1 VERAVIVDGE
11 SHGGALGGGWASEPS
26 GLTRILANR
35 SLRAVLTVYAF
46 AIVLFFC
53 ARFVSPSYGSFNYLW
68 NVLVVA
74 TFIAVTG
81 FGQGVVV
88 LAGGLDLS
96 IPGVVAFVGVVFT
109 QVSGGSGT
117 RAIWV
122 VPLVLLLGAGLGLA
136 NGIGVFYLRLAP
148 VVATLASN
156 VILAGVV
163 LVYTNGTPKGTAPG
177 FVVHLAQSQVLGN
190 VPILVFFLLGFT
202 ILGVALLNGT
212 VFGRYLYAVGS
223 SRETAFLSA
232 VPISRTVVSSY
243 AVSGFCSAVAAILL
257 TGYANQS
264 YLGMGDP
271 YLLLSLAAVVVGGS
285 AISGG
290 RGYFLGT
297 LAGAFILA
305 TASTMLSGT
314 TLPEA
319 VKQIVYAVA
328 ILVAVLAT
336 RQKE

>member
-1 VERAVIVDGE
+1 MERAAAVDRESPAGTRRDLGAGE
-11 SHGGALGGGWASEPS
+11 ARL
-26 GLTRILANR
+26 LTRALANR
-35 SLRAVLTVYAF
+35 SVRAVLTVYAF

-53 ARFVSPSYGSFNYLW
+53 ARFVSASYGSFNYLW

-96 IPGVVAFVGVVFT
+96 IPGVTAFVGVVFT
-109 QVSGGSGT
+109 QESLGSNT

-122 VPLVLLLGAGLGLA
+122 IPLMLLLGLGLGTA

-190 VPILVFFLLGFT
+190 VPILAFFLLGFT
-202 ILGVALLNGT
+202 ILGVLLLNGT

-232 VPISRTVVSSY
+232 IPISRTIVSSY
-243 AVSGFCSAVAAILL
+243 AVSGLCSAVAAMLL
-257 TGYANQS
+257 AGYANQS

-271 YLLLSLAAVVVGGS
+271 YLLLSLAAVVVGGA

-297 LAGAFILA
+297 LAGAFILV

>member
-1 VERAVIVDGE
+1 VARAAAIEGE
-11 SHGGALGGGWASEPS
+11 SPGNGWRGRLPAEPALFGRA
-26 GLTRILANR
+26 LANR

-53 ARFVSPSYGSFNYLW
+53 ARFVSASYGSFDYLW

-81 FGQGVVV
+81 FGQGAVV

-96 IPGVVAFVGVVFT
+96 IPGVMAFVGVVFT
-109 QVSGGSGT
+109 QVSLGSNT
-117 RAIWV
+117 RAIWAI
-122 VPLVLLLGAGLGLA
+122 PLMLLLGSGLGMA

-177 FVVHLAQSQVLGN
+177 FVVHLAQSQVFGN

-202 ILGVALLNGT
+202 ILGVLLLNGT

-232 VPISRTVVSSY
+232 VPIHRTIISSY
-243 AVSGFCSAVAAILL
+243 AVSGFCSAVGAMLL
-257 TGYANQS
+257 AGYANQS

>member
-1 VERAVIVDGE
+1 MERAVDVKTRVAVD
-11 SHGGALGGGWASEPS
+11 EPRI
-26 GLTRILANR
+26 LTRVLANR
-35 SLRAVLTVYAF
+35 SMRAVLAVYAF

-53 ARFVSPSYGSFNYLW
+53 SRFVSPSYASFDYLW

-96 IPGVVAFVGVVFT
+96 IPGVIAFVGVVFT
-109 QVSGGSGT
+109 QVSLGSNT

-122 VPLVLLLGAGLGLA
+122 VPLMLLMGTGLGIA
-136 NGIGVFYLRLAP
+136 NGVGVFYLRLAP
-148 VVATLASN
+148 VVATLATN

-163 LVYTNGTPKGTAPG
+163 LVYTAGTPKGTAPG
-177 FVVHLAQSQVLGN
+177 FIVDLAQSQVFGN

-202 ILGVALLNGT
+202 ILGVLLLNGT
-212 VFGRYLYAVGS
+212 VFGRYLYAAGS
-223 SRETAFLSA
+223 APQTAFLSA
-232 VPISRTVVSSY
+232 VPISRTIVSSY
-243 AVSGFCSAVAAILL
+243 AVSGFCAAVAAMLL
-257 TGYANQS
+257 AGYANQS

-271 YLLLSLAAVVVGGS
+271 YLLLSLAAVVVGGA